1 MRLSGMSSMQM
12 TDDKSI
18 GELKSLS
25 TEDARARCRERII
38 DALVLQN
45 KLQEALLWLAKDLDA
60 RQRGE

>member
-1 MRLSGMSSMQM
+1 M

-25 TEDARARCRERII
+25 TEDARERCRQRII
-38 DALVLQN
+38 ERLELEG
-45 KLQEALLWLAKDLDA
+45 KLEEALLWLARDLDA